1 LLFQF
6 SPHVFLFHNNNILNA
21 FGTTSARLIIEKLF
35 MRTILAATVILAH
48 NGLLI
53 LMVLFILHSFIK
65 AYFLAAGLL
74 QLVVDFTGGFDWFAR
89 VLSAHYWGINPLQR
103 LLHYLLRCIRI
114 HLLRSLQL
122 SFVPQEAVSK
132 PGLIFSKMGYYFLP
146 LVLAQ
151 DLELSVRG

>member
-1 LLFQF
+1 MLSVLYNFLLGRNNGKHVLLDRLKHLLLFQF

-74 QLVVDFTGGFDWFAR
+74 QLVVDFTGGFD
-89 VLSAHYWGINPLQR
+89 
-103 LLHYLLRCIRI
+103 
-114 HLLRSLQL
+114 
-122 SFVPQEAVSK
+122 
-132 PGLIFSKMGYYFLP
+132 
-146 LVLAQ
+146 
-151 DLELSVRG
+151 